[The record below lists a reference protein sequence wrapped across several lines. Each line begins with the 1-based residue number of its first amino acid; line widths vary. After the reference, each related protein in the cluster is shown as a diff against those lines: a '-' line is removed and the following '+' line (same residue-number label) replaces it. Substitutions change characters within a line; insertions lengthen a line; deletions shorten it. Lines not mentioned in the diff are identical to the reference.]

1 MFNLSHFV
9 WLNPHQDDSNLH
21 KRFGTPVET
30 KMIGNDFRMAVVLP
44 KNAEIVY
51 VGNQEDVPKVEI
63 CLHQLVAIKF
73 SALISL
79 EKSEL

>member
-9 WLNPHQDDSNLH
+9 WLNPHQDDSSLH
-21 KRFGTPVET
+21 KRFGTLLRH
-30 KMIGNDFRMAVVLP
+30 MLNNDFRMAVVLP
-44 KNAEIVY
+44 KNAEVVY

-63 CLHQLVAIKF
+63 CLHPLVAIKF